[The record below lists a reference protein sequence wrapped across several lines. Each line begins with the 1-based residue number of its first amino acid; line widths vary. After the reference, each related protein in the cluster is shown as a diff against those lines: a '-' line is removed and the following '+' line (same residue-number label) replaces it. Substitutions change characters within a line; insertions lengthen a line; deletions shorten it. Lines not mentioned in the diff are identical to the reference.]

1 MMIRMM
7 TTTWHHPGLTLCR
20 ETVQPFTCI
29 LSLSRTTM
37 LQRVASLLAQ
47 TEENLPAVQETW
59 V

>member
-1 MMIRMM
+1 MIRMM
-7 TTTWHHPGLTLCR
+7 TTTWHHPGLTLCQ

-47 TEENLPAVQETW
+47 MVENLPAVQETW